1 MESNN
6 LRPEI
11 LDLVRK
17 YWVNKP
23 LEAFSPGESHVSVS
37 GKLIDSED
45 IVTLVDSC
53 LDGWFTSGKYT
64 AMFEKE
70 LAKYIG
76 VRNSLFVNSGSSA
89 NLLALTA
96 LTSKRLGKGKLEPGD
111 EIITAATGFATTLNP
126 IIQNGLTPV
135 FVDMDLDTLNVDV
148 NQVEEAISPRTKG
161 IMMAHTLGNPFA
173 LDEIIN
179 LCNENNLWLI
189 EDNCDA
195 LGSKYKGKLTGSF
208 GDLATQSFYPAHHIT
223 SGEGGAVLVNSPSLR
238 KEIESLRDWGRDCYC
253 PSGVDN
259 TCHKRFEWQLGS
271 LPKGYDHKYIYSK
284 VGYNLKATEM
294 QASLA
299 LSQLSKIE
307 VFGEARKNNFEFYK
321 DKLSN
326 LESLAFV
333 EATIDSSPSWFGF
346 PIRVTQKARFS
357 RNEIVGHLNSRNIGT
372 RLLFAGNLTKQ
383 PAYEGINFR
392 KVSDL
397 AVADNLMNNAFWIG
411 VQPNLSVDQM
421 TYVADTIKAFVQ
433 LSE

>member
-1 MESNN
+1 MERIN

-17 YWVNKP
+17 YWEKKP

-45 IVTLVDSC
+45 IATLVDSC

-64 AMFEKE
+64 DMFEKE

-96 LTSKRLGKGKLEPGD
+96 LTSKRLGKDRLGPGD

-135 FVDMDLDTLNVDV
+135 IVDMELNTLNVDV
-148 NQVEEAISPRTKG
+148 NQVQEAISPRTKG
-161 IMMAHTLGNPFA
+161 IMIAHTLGNPFA
-173 LDEIIN
+173 LDEIVN

-253 PSGVDN
+253 PSGIDN

-284 VGYNLKATEM
+284 IGYNFKATEM
-294 QASLA
+294 QASLG

-307 VFGEARKNNFEFYK
+307 VFGEVRKINFEFYK
-321 DKLSN
+321 NKLSS
-326 LESLAFV
+326 LESLTFA
-333 EATIDSSPSWFGF
+333 EETIDSSPSWFGF
-346 PIRVTQKARFS
+346 PIIVSQKARFS

-383 PAYEGINFR
+383 PAYEDVNFR

-397 AVADNLMNNAFWIG
+397 TVADNLMNNAFWIG
-411 VQPNLSVDQM
+411 VQPNLSNDQM
-421 TYVADTIKAFVQ
+421 NYVAETITAFVQ
-433 LSE
+433 QRE